1 MNPADDETLMSFRLS
16 RGDLTRLDDTATRL
30 GYSRSE
36 LVRLL
41 LRRGLSAADELA
53 PKDSSAGIRGDRPR
67 SPPQP
72 ACGAA

>member
-1 MNPADDETLMSFRLS
+1 MNPADEETLMSFRLS
-16 RGDLTRLDDTATRL
+16 RADLTRLDDAAGRL

-41 LRRGLSAADELA
+41 LRRGLATADELG
-53 PKDSSAGIRGDRPR
+53 PKDVSGAIRQDAPR